1 MFQHVGRGE
10 GTRKGF
16 TLVELLV
23 VIGIIALLISILLPS
38 LSAARKQANMVKC
51 ASNMRQIGVAALM
64 YANDNRGWI
73 PRDYNQDGSNNDKNG
88 QYSTGQ
94 YLFAEQ
100 FGRYLLNDFEAVGHK
115 VTMNDGGSNPAT
127 NRDIL
132 LKPQFARIDV
142 YQCPALDN
150 PEQALDYC
158 ANGFQQTPKKGP
170 SDPLWG
176 RAQWAMNLSQVK
188 RGTEIVYLTEIN
200 ANPAA
205 VPAGDPNN
213 SPKGPNY
220 GSHDFWTVEHITAN
234 NDQRRIM
241 QSTDTRHSKRMN
253 LLFID
258 GHVETKPVVEV
269 EQHEELFYPYEIRF
283 LINK

>member
-1 MFQHVGRGE
+1 MLHHVGRGE
-10 GTRKGF
+10 GTRRGF

-38 LSAARKQANMVKC
+38 LSAARKQANMIKC
-51 ASNMRQIGVAALM
+51 ASNMRQIGTAALM

-73 PRDYNQDGSNNDKNG
+73 PRDYNQDTVNNDPKG
-88 QYSTGQ
+88 QYTTGQ

-100 FGRYLLNDFEAVGHK
+100 FGRYLLNDFDPVAHK
-115 VTMNDGGSNPAT
+115 DTTAT
-127 NRDIL
+127 RDL
-132 LKPQFARIDV
+132 KLKPQFARIEA

-170 SDPLWG
+170 SDPLWD
-176 RAQWAMNLSQVK
+176 RAQWSMNLSQVK
-188 RGTEIVYLTEIN
+188 RGSEIVYLTEIN
-200 ANPAA
+200 ANTDA
-205 VPAGDPNN
+205 VPSGGPGDVP
-213 SPKGPNY
+213 PPNY
-220 GSHDFWTVEHITAN
+220 GSHDFWKLEMLTAPEEGKL
-234 NDQRRIM
+234 RRIM
-241 QSTDTRHSKRMN
+241 GSKDTRHSKRIN

-258 GHVETKPVVEV
+258 GHVETKPVLEV
-269 EQHEELFYPYEIRF
+269 EQHEELFYPYEFRF